1 MQKLAAEII
10 DAHGGLDSWKRHDSL
25 TAHLRQ
31 GGVLWPLKGQAGV
44 LDETSVTVSLRE
56 IHASHS
62 PFGTIA
68 ARSDYRPARVAL
80 LEADGAEV
88 VALDQPRASFDG
100 HTLETP
106 WTPIQLAYF
115 AGCAMWT
122 YFNMP
127 FLLAWDGVETEEL
140 APWDEDGQRLRR
152 LRVTLPPA
160 IVSHSSVQTL
170 YVTDEGLLA
179 RHDYDVEIA
188 GGTPGAH
195 YISGYTG
202 VDGIRLP
209 TRRRIYP
216 RQPDGQRVPEP
227 LVVSIDIDNYVFG

>member
-1 MQKLAAEII
+1 MFKLAAEII
-10 DAHGGLDSWKRHDSL
+10 DAHGGLERWKRHDRL
-25 TAHLRQ
+25 TAHLTQ
-31 GGVLWPLKGQAGV
+31 GGVLWPLKGQGGV
-44 LDETSVTVSLRE
+44 LDDTSVTVSLRE
-56 IHASHS
+56 IHAGHA
-62 PFGTIA
+62 PFGTVA
-68 ARSDYRPARVAL
+68 ARSDYRPDRVTL
-80 LEADGAEV
+80 LDAEGV
-88 VALDQPRASFDG
+88 EIAALDQPRDSFAG

-106 WTPIQLAYF
+106 WTPPQLAYF

-127 FLLAWDGVETEEL
+127 FLLAWDGVETEQL
-140 APWDEDGQRLRR
+140 ADREEDGNRWRR
-152 LRVTLPPA
+152 LRVTLPSG

-170 YVTDEGLLA
+170 YVTEEGLIA

-195 YISGYTG
+195 YLTDYTE

-227 LVVSIDIDNYVFG
+227 LVVSIDIDHYVFG

>member
-1 MQKLAAEII
+1 MHQLAAEVI
-10 DAHGGLDSWKRHDSL
+10 DAHGGLDRWKRHKRL
-25 TAHLRQ
+25 TGHLIQ
-31 GGVLWPLKGQAGV
+31 GGALWQLKGQGGL
-44 LDETSVTVSLRE
+44 LDDTSVTVALDE
-56 IHASHS
+56 IHASHA

-68 ARSDYRPARVAL
+68 ARSDYRPERVAL
-80 LEADGAEV
+80 LDDAGAV
-88 VALDQPRASFDG
+88 VEALDQPRASFAG

-106 WTPIQLAYF
+106 WTAPQLAYF

-140 APWDEDGQRLRR
+140 DPWEEDGARWRR
-152 LRVTLPPA
+152 LRVELPPS

-170 YVTDEGLLA
+170 YIREDGLLA

-195 YISGYTG
+195 YLSDYVT
-202 VDGIRLP
+202 VDGIQLP

-216 RQPDGQRVPEP
+216 RQPDNQRMAEP
-227 LVVSIDIDNYVFG
+227 LVVSIDIDHFRFD

>member
-1 MQKLAAEII
+1 MHKLAAEII
-10 DAHGGLDSWKRHDSL
+10 DAHGGLDRWKRHETL
-25 TAHLRQ
+25 TAHLVQ

-44 LDETSVTVSLRE
+44 LDDTSVTVNLRE
-56 IHASHS
+56 IHASHA

-68 ARSDYRPARVAL
+68 ARSDYRPERVAL
-80 LEADGAEV
+80 LGADGGV
-88 VALDQPRASFDG
+88 VDALDQPRASFAG

-106 WTPIQLAYF
+106 WTAPQLAYF

-127 FLLAWDGVETEEL
+127 FLLAWDGVETEAL
-140 APWDEDGQRLRR
+140 DPWEEDGARWRR
-152 LRVTLPPA
+152 LRVQLPPA

-170 YVTDEGLLA
+170 YVTDEGLIA

-195 YISGYTG
+195 YPTDYVT

-227 LVVSIDIDNYVFG
+227 LVVSIDIDRYVFG